1 MHFYNI
7 QNVTKRG
14 LLFWHLF
21 LIQNAQIAILFD
33 MSDHLAQPFHIVTFL
48 LLLIHCK
55 ISIILFPSQ
64 MEDVIILL
72 PDG

>member
-14 LLFWHLF
+14 PLFWHLF

-33 MSDHLAQPFHIVTFL
+33 MSDHLAQPFHIVTF
-48 LLLIHCK
+48 C
-55 ISIILFPSQ
+55 SLFIARFLSFFSHRRWK
-64 MEDVIILL
+64 ML
-72 PDG
+72 

>member
-14 LLFWHLF
+14 PLFWHLF

-33 MSDHLAQPFHIVTFL
+33 MSDPSGTAVPHCNV

-64 MEDVIILL
+64 MEGVIILL

>member
-14 LLFWHLF
+14 PLFWHLF

-33 MSDHLAQPFHIVTFL
+33 MSDHLAQPFHIVMFCSLFIARFL
-48 LLLIHCK
+48 SFFSHRRWKVL
-55 ISIILFPSQ
+55 
-64 MEDVIILL
+64 
-72 PDG
+72 